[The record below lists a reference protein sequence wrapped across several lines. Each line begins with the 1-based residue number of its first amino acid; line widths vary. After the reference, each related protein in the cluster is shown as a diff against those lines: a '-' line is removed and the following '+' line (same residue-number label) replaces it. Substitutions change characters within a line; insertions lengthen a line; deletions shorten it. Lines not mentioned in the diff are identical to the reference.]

1 MSKLKEP
8 VITLTLEN
16 VTPEEWD
23 QSTSSRPIPRYVCG
37 SFRVSS

>member
-23 QSTSSRPIPRYVCG
+23 QSTSSRPYTKVCVWK
-37 SFRVSS
+37 F